1 MKEEKH
7 NNLNKTFARR
17 IARSLTD
24 INKRAIKEV
33 LPGCLFSKERLLT
46 RVFHKQYLEIG
57 FGMGEH
63 FINQIKHNPLSL
75 YIGAE
80 VFMNGVANV
89 LKQVGYIKNS
99 SNNQQFIANT
109 DGQENFLIWPDDVDL
124 IIAQIPSSSLDGI
137 YVLFPDPWHKR
148 RYLKK
153 RLLNDTRLADLKDKL
168 KDGGFISFASDI
180 EDYFL
185 YVKQL
190 FTENGNFIIQ
200 NKDHSLPHEGYVET
214 KYHKKAIKGGR
225 VAQFITATYQKKGG

>member
-1 MKEEKH
+1 MKENNH

-17 IARSLTD
+17 VARKLTD
-24 INKRAIKEV
+24 INQRALSEV
-33 LPGCLFSKERLLT
+33 LPGCLFGQERLVT
-46 RVFHKQYLEIG
+46 STFDKKYLEIG

-63 FINQIKHNPLSL
+63 FIHQVKHNPLSL

-89 LKQVGYIKNS
+89 LKNLGS
-99 SNNQQFIANT
+99 AN
-109 DGQENFLIWPDDVDL
+109 GNFLIWPDDVDL
-124 IIAQIPSSSLDGI
+124 ILAQIPSSSLDGI

-153 RLLNDTRLADLKDKL
+153 RLLNDTRLASLKDKL

-190 FTENGNFIIQ
+190 FIENGNFIIQ
-200 NKDHSLPHEGYVET
+200 DKDYSIPHEDYVET
-214 KYHKKAIKGGR
+214 KYHKKAIKEGR
-225 VAQFITATYQKKGG
+225 VPQFITATYQKKGS

>member
-1 MKEEKH
+1 MEEQRH

-24 INKRAIKEV
+24 INKRAISEV
-33 LPGCLFSKERLLT
+33 LPICLFSQERLLT
-46 RVFHKQYLEIG
+46 SRFNKKYLEIG

-63 FINQIKHNPLSL
+63 FLSQVKHNPLSL

-89 LKQVGYIKNS
+89 LKQLNCETDKN
-99 SNNQQFIANT
+99 A
-109 DGQENFLIWPDDVDL
+109 LIWPDDVDL
-124 IIAQIPSSSLDGI
+124 ILAQIPSASLDGI

-153 RLLNDTRLADLKDKL
+153 RLLNSTRLAYLKDKL

-190 FTENGNFIIQ
+190 VIESGNFTIQ
-200 NKDHSLPHEGYVET
+200 DKDYSLPHDGYIET
-214 KYHKKAIKGGR
+214 KYHKKAIKEGR
-225 VAQFITATYQKKGG
+225 RAQFITANYKKMDS

>member
-24 INKRAIKEV
+24 INKRAIREV

-46 RVFHKQYLEIG
+46 STFDKQYLEIG

-63 FINQIKHNPLSL
+63 FLSQIKHNPSSL

-89 LKQVGYIKNS
+89 LKQLNHERDKSV
-99 SNNQQFIANT
+99 
-109 DGQENFLIWPDDVDL
+109 LIWPDDIDV
-124 IIAQIPSSSLDGI
+124 IIPQIPATSLDGI
-137 YVLFPDPWHKR
+137 YILFPDPWHKR

-153 RLLNDTRLADLKDKL
+153 RLLNSERLDSFKDKL
-168 KDGGFISFASDI
+168 KKGGFISFASDI

-190 FTENGNFIIQ
+190 FIESGTFTIEDKNF
-200 NKDHSLPHEGYVET
+200 SLPHFGYIET
-214 KYHKKAIKGGR
+214 KYHKKAIRGGR
-225 VAQFITATYQKKGG
+225 IPQFITAMIKKKGS

>member
-24 INKRAIKEV
+24 INKRAIREV

-46 RVFHKQYLEIG
+46 RVYDKQYLEIG

-63 FINQIKHNPLSL
+63 FLSQIKHNPLSL

-89 LKQVGYIKNS
+89 LKQISCTKNS
-99 SNNQQFIANT
+99 NT
-109 DGQENFLIWPDDVDL
+109 SSQVNHDGWENFLIWPDDVDL
-124 IIAQIPSSSLDGI
+124 ILAQIPPASLDGI

-153 RLLNDTRLADLKDKL
+153 RLLNSERLDNLKDKL
-168 KDGGFISFASDI
+168 KEGGFISFASDI

-190 FTENGNFIIQ
+190 FIENGNFIIQ
-200 NKDHSLPHEGYVET
+200 EKDYSLPHEGYVET

-225 VAQFITATYQKKGG
+225 VAQFITAIYQKMGG

>member
-24 INKRAIKEV
+24 INKRAIREV

-46 RVFHKQYLEIG
+46 STFDKQYLEIG

-63 FINQIKHNPLSL
+63 FLSQIKHNPSSL

-89 LKQVGYIKNS
+89 LKKIGS
-99 SNNQQFIANT
+99 AN
-109 DGQENFLIWPDDVDL
+109 ENFLIWPDDIDL
-124 IIAQIPSSSLDGI
+124 ILAQIPPSSLDGI
-137 YVLFPDPWHKR
+137 YILFPDPWHKR

-153 RLLNDTRLADLKDKL
+153 RLLNSERLANFKDKL

-190 FTENGNFIIQ
+190 FTENGNFTIQ
-200 NKDHSLPHEGYVET
+200 DKDYSLPHAGYVET

-225 VAQFITATYQKKGG
+225 VAQFITAIYQKKGG